1 MASTAVID
9 VRYFGTSKVKVGDRV
24 RHLRALVDN
33 NGKLD
38 LDMGGLRQEIR
49 ILCNL
54 PPGADITLTYIDEDY
69 DVVTLVDDN
78 DLREAMRQHLK
89 SFRIDVQMND
99 NDKEDCRKNSSSEK
113 CHVTDAVN
121 VTSDVSSS
129 NVFDEFHLANYDH
142 HVSPSVK
149 HSEDECGMMCH
160 ASIRCGVCNDK
171 VATLWLAALALVVSV
186 RLLSRRHGSEC

>member
-1 MASTAVID
+1 ML
-9 VRYFGTSKVKVGDRV
+9 KVKVGDKV
-24 RHLRALVDN
+24 RHLRAHVDN
-33 NGKLD
+33 NGELD
-38 LDMGGLRQEIR
+38 LDMGSLRREIR

-78 DLREAMRQHLK
+78 DLREAMRQRLK

-99 NDKEDCRKNSSSEK
+99 DKEDCSKNSSPEK

-121 VTSDVSSS
+121 LTSDVSSS
-129 NVFDEFHLANYDH
+129 NLFDEFHIANYDH
-142 HVSPSVK
+142 HVSHYVK
-149 HSEDECGMMCH
+149 QSEDECGMMCH
-160 ASIRCGVCNDK
+160 AGIRCGVCNDK

>member
-1 MASTAVID
+1 MASTTVID

-33 NGKLD
+33 NGELD
-38 LDMGGLRQEIR
+38 LDMGGLRREIR

-54 PPGADITLTYIDEDY
+54 PPGADIALTYIDEDY

-78 DLREAMRQHLK
+78 DLREAMRQRLK

-99 NDKEDCRKNSSSEK
+99 DKEECGKNSSSEK

-149 HSEDECGMMCH
+149 QSEDECGMMCH

-171 VATLWLAALALVVSV
+171 VATLWLAALALLVSV